1 MIPFLSNFLSLG
13 LCLEIFLWVLEVL
26 GVMWWKLLQQRVYSA
41 HTVLLATVLSTGPTR
56 WQAKRRHGRH
66 PHGIYRLLPGIP
78 HKLGH
83 PTLASFSEL
92 KPKYSQVILIQII
105 HQTLRTI
112 CVRNGTRPREGPS
125 RENGF
130 GMASVSCEGQ
140 WESMRPTWH
149 KSDKRGRFG
158 TPTLFHVGMPLQP
171 PAFRNRLARTT
182 LRFGRKS
189 TTLDSGDSYYS
200 SEWLYGTAKKKK
212 KKNTLHLL
220 LDSYSGAQGWLLHV
234 FCILQQDQ
242 VPSSQT
248 KNLKLTNISCHGQCW
263 MRYRHIHVWNSIW
276 EMPERVED
284 SDLHQRPGLYC
295 TWFKFRWDRQLTLPD
310 VHCFILSEIHCEG
323 SFCAMICHFV
333 NGWAWISCTVRW
345 CVEVSHI
352 TNMWSDS
359 PSHRAYLLS
368 YLQYCVSFKCTT

>member
-1 MIPFLSNFLSLG
+1 M
-13 LCLEIFLWVLEVL
+13 
-26 GVMWWKLLQQRVYSA
+26 
-41 HTVLLATVLSTGPTR
+41 
-56 WQAKRRHGRH
+56 
-66 PHGIYRLLPGIP
+66 
-78 HKLGH
+78 GH

-212 KKNTLHLL
+212 KKTHFIYYFTVIQEPRAG
-220 LDSYSGAQGWLLHV
+220 SSMSSVSCSKIKFLLHKPR
-234 FCILQQDQ
+234 I
-242 VPSSQT
+242 SS
-248 KNLKLTNISCHGQCW
+248 
-263 MRYRHIHVWNSIW
+263 
-276 EMPERVED
+276 
-284 SDLHQRPGLYC
+284 
-295 TWFKFRWDRQLTLPD
+295 
-310 VHCFILSEIHCEG
+310 
-323 SFCAMICHFV
+323 
-333 NGWAWISCTVRW
+333 
-345 CVEVSHI
+345 
-352 TNMWSDS
+352 
-359 PSHRAYLLS
+359 
-368 YLQYCVSFKCTT
+368 